1 MYLGCT
7 RIILMYTANLK
18 NQEKN
23 GKTVKFAKKY
33 KIDTILILFNPLGPV
48 SLSRLKKKNICS
60 NGFCFFSGNFSEKC
74 HL

>member
-48 SLSRLKKKNICS
+48 SLSRYKKKY
-60 NGFCFFSGNFSEKC
+60 FFQVASAFSC
-74 HL
+74 VIF